1 MDHFFQKNSGA
12 GLDDGNQSPTVFL
25 LSGTLGAEMGCRSAM
40 GIPGLRSWHVQHRTG
55 PILRISGSQAKLP
68 SWAVI
73 RARRQGNQC
82 VAWPQVASRASQRRR
97 ILLSRSKLVQAVPS
111 NQVGPSVKLAVIELK
126 LYELTQANKRW
137 PVEMQ
142 GFQGF
147 QDFPG
152 PVSKLPP
159 ASTCLVVAPSPPAH
173 VCQHPCLGTAVHVNL
188 HFDAAR
194 HQRL

>member
-1 MDHFFQKNSGA
+1 MPFCHGYPGTAILACATPDGPYFENLWFPSQVAILGGHPGQAA
-12 GLDDGNQSPTVFL
+12 GKS
-25 LSGTLGAEMGCRSAM
+25 MR
-40 GIPGLRSWHVQHRTG
+40 GLA
-55 PILRISGSQAKLP
+55 P
-68 SWAVI
+68 
-73 RARRQGNQC
+73 
-82 VAWPQVASRASQRRR
+82 VASRASQRRR